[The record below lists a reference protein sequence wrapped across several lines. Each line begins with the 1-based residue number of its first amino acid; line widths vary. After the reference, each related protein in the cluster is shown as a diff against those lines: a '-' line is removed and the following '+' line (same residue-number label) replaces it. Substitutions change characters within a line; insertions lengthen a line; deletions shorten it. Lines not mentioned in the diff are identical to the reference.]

1 MFRPQMTDVSGN
13 TTSQYAV
20 VAPISVATDISPSRQ
35 TRESSNEFLQEHTII
50 SELKKK
56 DRAPG
61 KLKYVDV
68 EFNNVSTEQRA
79 QITRKEGPT
88 ASKNVFYEDWTVPR
102 PRPRKQPPP
111 PPTTKPKPVSKAKS
125 LAQMVV
131 PVDTATISGETVKTK
146 ARCASESETVDDER
160 LHQQQ
165 PQQPQVQSRSVNSL
179 RRPSRK
185 APPPPKQPHQVQN
198 NDKESVAQNS
208 QKAKSPKPLRGGI
221 GNDQETVD
229 LAPLSPKQRR
239 ALSSEKEIVET
250 TPLSKEHH
258 EVKRTSSF
266 KEAKSLRPVRKAPPP
281 PNKSTECINVVKDED
296 DVTFSTFF
304 VSHKKAQSINY
315 ENVVCDNND
324 ASLMGTFPRSQAYEN
339 MDRSRKVHRSDEGQ
353 HRNYS
358 HSYENVASTRQAI
371 EDKLN
376 KSRPNTID
384 VNKVDNASANGGDTV
399 QHQQETPRSNGGI
412 HYQKQGGKK
421 KSVRKKRNISPPRTP
436 PPPPPP
442 PPEAT
447 GGLSLSPPEATSEL
461 TSVGSPPTYSKLKR
475 PMAPPP
481 PPPGAIRQPGTPP
494 PRPPPPDETQ
504 PPNVPPPPDEMQ
516 PPNFAPPPPPVE
528 MQPPNFTPP
537 PPPVTMQPPNFIPAP
552 PPAEM
557 QLPNFTPS
565 PPPVEMQPP
574 DFTPPPPP
582 SGTQLVNGTI
592 PPRPPPP
599 TDETKPVPLTRRS
612 ISKKQPNTMSQPLE
626 QSTLSKSSNSTHSR
640 VAPSEVKAEEQVFP
654 TASTVS
660 KSAPLSPPLVMAK
673 KPLTSP
679 PATRPPPPPV
689 APGTPSDQKCV
700 SFEIPSSDGEVE
712 SPSISTSSS
721 EESFHQQQ
729 VIRQQQ
735 NGDVDNDDLHAD
747 IITNYTTPPDFFGQ
761 PSRELD
767 PITEYADTES
777 SGSVYITRT
786 VSDEALNWN
795 SDQQL
800 SADNSPDLRRLGGE
814 PTSEGSASV
823 KLAQKAKSPLVEM
836 NKTATENGRSVSQ
849 ETNHKKT
856 SDTVEQ
862 QSPPRER
869 KESGASPFWYR
880 ESMIMAFGRGNALHG
895 YSSKKR
901 PLPPPRSSQS
911 VDPPLI
917 ENMESS
923 PSRVRRP
930 PENSAGTEDM
940 ENNVE
945 DVEISLAYTNSTSSN
960 SSSAPCP
967 IPPPRVTK
975 ETKALPPTAPPRDR
989 SSLSSSPARNPEKS
1003 KAAFTRVRAASFL
1016 TVSAGKELNTVTAMY
1031 MGSKQVDQFT
1041 GQITNIARDLSE
1053 KPASPM
1059 ILYIATEKIRLAA
1072 PDSNVL
1078 FASFA
1083 VENILATTLC
1093 SINKRIVGML
1103 VWKSRALPSWH
1114 LIRCN
1119 DNLVAGSVLESIQMA
1134 CETVKSDEITEV
1146 SHDICGFVDVKL

>member
-1 MFRPQMTDVSGN
+1 MFRLQMTDVSGN
-13 TTSQYAV
+13 TASQYAV

-56 DRAPG
+56 DRAAG
-61 KLKYVDV
+61 RLKYVDV
-68 EFNNVSTEQRA
+68 EFNNVSTEQHA
-79 QITRKEGPT
+79 QVTRKEVPT
-88 ASKNVFYEDWTVPR
+88 AGKSVVYEDWTVPR

-111 PPTTKPKPVSKAKS
+111 PPTTKPKPAKAKS

-146 ARCASESETVDDER
+146 ARCASESDTIDDER
-160 LHQQQ
+160 VHQQQ
-165 PQQPQVQSRSVNSL
+165 PQVPSQSVNSL

-185 APPPPKQPHQVQN
+185 APPPPKQQHQMQT
-198 NDKESVAQNS
+198 NDKESVAQTS
-208 QKAKSPKPLRGGI
+208 QKAKSPKPLRGNI
-221 GNDQETVD
+221 GDDKETVD
-229 LAPLSPKQRR
+229 SAPLSPKHRR
-239 ALSSEKEIVET
+239 AVSSEKEIVEI
-250 TPLSKEHH
+250 TPLAQEHH
-258 EVKRTSSF
+258 QVKRTSSF

-281 PNKSTECINVVKDED
+281 PNKSTEYINVSKDED

-304 VSHKKAQSINY
+304 VSHKKAQSMSY

-339 MDRSRKVHRSDEGQ
+339 VDRGRKVHRSDEGQ
-353 HRNYS
+353 HKNYS
-358 HSYENVASTRQAI
+358 RSYENVASTRQAI

-376 KSRPNTID
+376 KSRPNNID
-384 VNKVDNASANGGDTV
+384 MNKVDADGGDTV
-399 QHQQETPRSNGGI
+399 QNQQEASRSNGGI
-412 HYQKQGGKK
+412 NYQKQGGKK

-436 PPPPPP
+436 PPPPP
-442 PPEAT
+442 EAA
-447 GGLSLSPPEATSEL
+447 GRLPLSPPEATSEF
-461 TSVGSPPTYSKLKR
+461 TSAGSPPTYSKLKR
-475 PMAPPP
+475 PVAPPP
-481 PPPGAIRQPGTPP
+481 PPPGATRQLGTPP
-494 PRPPPPDETQ
+494 PRPPPPDEAQ
-504 PPNVPPPPDEMQ
+504 PPNIPPPPNEMQ
-516 PPNFAPPPPPVE
+516 PPDFVPPPPPVE
-528 MQPPNFTPP
+528 MQPPSFTPAPPPVTMQPPSFTPAPPPVELQPPNFTPP
-537 PPPVTMQPPNFIPAP
+537 PPPV
-552 PPAEM
+552 EM
-557 QLPNFTPS
+557 QLPK
-565 PPPVEMQPP
+565 
-574 DFTPPPPP
+574 FTPPPPP
-582 SGTQLVNGTI
+582 DETHLVNGVT

-599 TDETKPVPLTRRS
+599 THETKPVPLTRHS
-612 ISKKQPNTMSQPLE
+612 ISKKQPKMTPPPLE
-626 QSTLSKSSNSTHSR
+626 KTILNSKSSNSTHSR
-640 VAPSEVKAEEQVFP
+640 VALSEGKAEKQVPP
-654 TASTVS
+654 TASAVL
-660 KSAPLSPPLVMAK
+660 KSTPLSPPLVMAK

-679 PATRPPPPPV
+679 PSTLPPPPPPPPPA
-689 APGTPSDQKCV
+689 APETPDDQKRV
-700 SFEIPSSDGEVE
+700 SFEIPSSDGESGEVDT
-712 SPSISTSSS
+712 PSISTSSS
-721 EESFHQQQ
+721 EECFHQQQ

-735 NGDVDNDDLHAD
+735 QNGDIDIDDLHAD

-786 VSDEALNWN
+786 VSDDALNWN

-814 PTSEGSASV
+814 STSEGSSSM
-823 KLAQKAKSPLVEM
+823 KLAKSPLVEM
-836 NKTATENGRSVSQ
+836 NKTTTENGRSVSH
-849 ETNHKKT
+849 EANHNKT
-856 SDTVEQ
+856 SNIVEQ

-880 ESMIMAFGRGNALHG
+880 ESMIMAVGRGNALHG
-895 YSSKKR
+895 YPKKKR
-901 PLPPPRSSQS
+901 PLPPPRSSQPM
-911 VDPPLI
+911 DPPLI

-930 PENSAGTEDM
+930 PENSAGTQGIDQ
-940 ENNVE
+940 NAE
-945 DVEISLAYTNSTSSN
+945 DVEISLAYTNSTSSS

-967 IPPPRVTK
+967 IPPPRVNK
-975 ETKALPPTAPPRDR
+975 ETKSLPPTAPPRDR
-989 SSLSSSPARNPEKS
+989 SSLSCSPARSLEKS

-1031 MGSKQVDQFT
+1031 MGSKQVDQYV
-1041 GQITNIARDLSE
+1041 GQINNIARDLSE
-1053 KPASPM
+1053 KAASPM

-1103 VWKSRALPSWH
+1103 VWKSRTLPSWH

-1146 SHDICGFVDVKL
+1146 SHDICGSEVYYCLD